1 MSRIL
6 HDVVFDQPVEVVF
19 PYMANPEVYPQWQ
32 NGFLEAK
39 ITSEGPFGVGTIFRA
54 VHEMAGRRIEVDNE
68 VTAYEPNK
76 KFVFRSIS
84 GNMATS
90 GEITLTPVE
99 EGTRAQLVFEAQFGG
114 FFRLAEPLA
123 ARFIKR
129 QQQADLEELRKL
141 MDARASNPRGI
152 SEEF

>member
-1 MSRIL
+1 MSRIE
-6 HDVVFDQPVEVVF
+6 HDVVFEQPIEVVF
-19 PYMANPEVYPQWQ
+19 PYMGNPEAYPQWQ
-32 NGFLEAK
+32 DGFLEAK
-39 ITSEGPFGVGTIFRA
+39 IISEGPIGVGTIYRA
-54 VHEMAGRRIEVDNE
+54 VHKMAGRRIEVDNE
-68 VTAYEPNK
+68 VIAYEPNK

-84 GNMATS
+84 GNLATF
-90 GEITLTPVE
+90 GEITLQSVE

-141 MDARASNPRGI
+141 MEVRAGS
-152 SEEF
+152 SVQVDE

>member
-1 MSRIL
+1 MSRIE
-6 HDVVFDQPVEVVF
+6 HDVIFDQAVEVVF

-32 NGFLEAK
+32 KGFLEAK
-39 ITSEGPFGVGTIFRA
+39 ITSEGPIGVGTIYLA
-54 VHEMAGRRIEVDNE
+54 VHEMAGRRIEVENE

-84 GNMATS
+84 GNLATS
-90 GEITLTPVE
+90 GEITLQPVE
-99 EGTRAQLVFEAQFGG
+99 EGTRAQLIFEAQFGG
-114 FFRLAEPLA
+114 LFRLAEPLA

-141 MDARASNPRGI
+141 MEARASNPQGH
-152 SEEF
+152 E